1 MVYEELANNYSLLP
15 VFLTDASSVTAL
27 AMNIYK
33 FAVALPALAL
43 AACAQPQVQPDAESE
58 QPAAVAPALKPRVV
72 AARPA
77 AKPPVLP
84 AQEMSQAVLFK
95 MLLAEI
101 ALQRGQNNVA
111 VQSYLELTRE
121 TKDPRIA
128 QRATE
133 VAWNTRFLSAAL
145 ETAGIWLAADPESQ
159 QARQILAALLVNQSR
174 LADAQPHLE
183 KALAADKENVANG
196 FLQLNSL
203 LARHPDK
210 AAVLQLTQNLAAPYP
225 SVPEAHYSIA
235 QAAWAEGQA
244 PLALSEI
251 RAALKLRG
259 DWEQA
264 ALFQGQVL
272 QRTSNDDALGYYQ
285 SYLQKYPRAMDVRL
299 SYARLLVSA
308 KKYTEAR
315 AEFQALLKEFP
326 GNSEVTMAVGLL
338 SLQLNDFDAA
348 ETQLLHALET
358 NYKDPDVVRFYLGQV
373 NEEKKRSDDALRWYA
388 SVSGGEHYVAARAR
402 YAGILAKQGKMGD
415 ARKYLQDAGRSGA
428 ERVQFTQ
435 AEAQLLRD
443 ANDFRAAFDLLG
455 QAIEKNPDSTE
466 LLYDQAMAAEKVDRI
481 DVLEAN
487 LRKVIQLKP
496 DYAHAYNALGYT
508 FADRNTRLNEAYLL
522 VEQALK
528 LSPEDPF
535 IMDSMGWVLYRMSQ
549 NDAAIT
555 FLKRAFE
562 LRSDAE
568 IAAHL
573 GEVLWATGQ
582 RDEARKVWARALE
595 QNPANELLSATVK
608 KFSP

>member
-1 MVYEELANNYSLLP
+1 MKIL
-15 VFLTDASSVTAL
+15 
-27 AMNIYK
+27 K
-33 FAVALPALAL
+33 FAVSIPALAL
-43 AACAQPQVQPDAESE
+43 AACAE
-58 QPAAVAPALKPRVV
+58 QPTQPEVQAEQPKVVVAQAAKPRVV
-72 AARPA
+72 VRP
-77 AKPPVLP
+77 PTRQPVLP
-84 AQEMSQAVLFK
+84 AQDLNPAVLFK

-101 ALQRGQNNVA
+101 ALQRGQQNVA

-133 VAWNTRFLSAAL
+133 VAWNARFLSTAL
-145 ETAGIWLAADPESQ
+145 ETAGLWLAADPESQ

-174 LADAQPHLE
+174 LADAQPLLE
-183 KALAADKENVANG
+183 KSLAADKDNVGNS
-196 FLQLNSL
+196 FMQLNSL

-210 AAVLQLTQNLAAPYP
+210 GAVLQLTQNLATPYP

-235 QAAWAEGQA
+235 QSAWNAGQT
-244 PLALSEI
+244 PLALDEI
-251 RAALKLRG
+251 RTALKLRSE
-259 DWEQA
+259 WEQA
-264 ALFQGQVL
+264 ALFQGQIL
-272 QRTSNDDALGYYQ
+272 QRTANAEALAYYQ
-285 SYLQKYPRAMDVRL
+285 SYLKTYPRAMDVRL
-299 SYARLLVSA
+299 SYARLLVSD
-308 KKYTEAR
+308 KKYPEAR
-315 AEFQALLKEFP
+315 AEFQSLLKEFP
-326 GNSEVTMAVGLL
+326 DNSEVTMAVGIL

-358 NYKDPDVVRFYLGQV
+358 NYKDPDLVRFYLGQI
-373 NEEKKRSDDALRWYA
+373 NEERKRPDEALRWYS
-388 SVSGGEHYVAARAR
+388 SVNDGEQYVPSRAR
-402 YAGILAKQGKMGD
+402 YAGILAKQGKLGD
-415 ARKYLQDAGRSGA
+415 ARKYLQGAGRSGP

-455 QAIEKNPDSTE
+455 QAIEKNPNSTE

-481 DVLEAN
+481 DVLESN

-496 DYAHAYNALGYT
+496 EYAHAYNALGYT
-508 FADRNTRLNEAYLL
+508 LADRNTRLNEAYSL

-528 LSPEDPF
+528 LAPEDPF

-555 FLKRAFE
+555 FLRRAFE

-573 GEVLWATGQ
+573 GEVLWAAGQ
-582 RDEARKVWARALE
+582 HDEARKVWNRALADH
-595 QNPANELLSATVK
+595 PANEVLSATVK
-608 KFSP
+608 KFLP